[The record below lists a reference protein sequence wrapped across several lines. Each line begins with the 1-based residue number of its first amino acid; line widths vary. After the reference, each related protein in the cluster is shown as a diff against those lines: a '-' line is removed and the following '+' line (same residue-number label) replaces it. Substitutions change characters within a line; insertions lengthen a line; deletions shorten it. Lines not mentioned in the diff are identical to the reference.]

1 MSEDRPKRPILS
13 LKPGARTSLPD
24 FPTPPPSLWKCKPCG
39 TTVEV
44 AYNATGDIRCGACNA
59 RLGKAED
66 FLAKPPNIDKLRARP
81 APKKPAPAAPA
92 RPIRPRRV

>member
-13 LKPGARTSLPD
+13 LKPGARASLPD
-24 FPTPPPSLWKCKPCG
+24 FPKPPPTLWKCKPCG

-44 AYNATGDIRCGACNA
+44 AYNATGDVRCTACNA

-81 APKKPAPAAPA
+81 APKKPAQAPA
-92 RPIRPRRV
+92 PAPRPRRV